1 MRTLTDKQLAFCNEY
16 VANGYNG
23 AAAYRLAYE
32 QENNDI
38 CKSEAYKMVR
48 LPNIQEGIKNAELD
62 YRITGHGLG
71 INKEAVLAVI
81 KNALSATKSYA
92 TKDGDVYTNEDY
104 ASQLKAIEVYA
115 KLTGDFSPEKKTVT
129 FENEQDID
137 ITKLTPEEREAYK
150 AKILAEL

>member
-23 AAAYRLAYE
+23 AAAYRFAYQ
-32 QENNDI
+32 QENDDI

-48 LPNIQEGIKNAELD
+48 LPQIQEGIKNAELD
-62 YRITGHGLG
+62 YRIEGHGLD
-71 INKEAVLAVI
+71 INKKAILTVI
-81 KNALSATKSYA
+81 KNALAATKA
-92 TKDGDVYTNEDY
+92 DKDGVDTGNPDYT
-104 ASQLKAIEVYA
+104 AQLKAIEVYA
-115 KLTGDFSPEKKTVT
+115 KLTGDFSPEKKTLTIEDNQTV
-129 FENEQDID
+129 D

>member
-23 AAAYRLAYE
+23 AAAYRLAYK
-32 QENNDI
+32 QENDDI
-38 CKSEAYKMVR
+38 CKSEAYKMIR

-62 YRITGHGLG
+62 YRIEGHGLD
-71 INKEAVLAVI
+71 INKKAILTVI
-81 KNALSATKSYA
+81 KNALSATKTVI
-92 TKDGDVYTNEDY
+92 TKTGDVYDDQDY
-104 ASQLKAIEVYA
+104 SAQLKAIEVYA

-129 FENEQDID
+129 IEDNQAVD